1 MIAID
6 CAVSDAVIFQILNE
20 VRGEEALSDSA
31 FAVDDEINFCLL
43 ISTWLDQRLRGSATR
58 GARARNRSDGFSA
71 SPLDRGCFDA
81 G

>member
-31 FAVDDEINFCLL
+31 FAVDDEVDLFVHKE
-43 ISTWLDQRLRGSATR
+43 LR
-58 GARARNRSDGFSA
+58 
-71 SPLDRGCFDA
+71 
-81 G
+81 